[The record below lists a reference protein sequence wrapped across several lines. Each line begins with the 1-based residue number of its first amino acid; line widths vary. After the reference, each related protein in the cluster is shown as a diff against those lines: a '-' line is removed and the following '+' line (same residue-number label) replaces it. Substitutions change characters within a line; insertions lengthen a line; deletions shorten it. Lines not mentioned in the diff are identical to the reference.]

1 LGARSEAGRAF
12 RPALASGVQKTLRLT
27 PLDIQNHRFNTRWRG
42 FDAAEV
48 EAFVRLIAE
57 DVESL
62 VRERD
67 KLRQQVRGLE
77 ARVEEL
83 STNERTL
90 QDTLVT
96 AQAISDDLK
105 KTAMKEAEVRISESE
120 VKGEKII
127 DAAQR
132 RAGRLAEDIR
142 EMRLLRSRLAGAIRG
157 TIETHLALLEGLAA
171 EDAEDEKRGDPPLA
185 GVSRPSP
192 APSDEA

>member
-1 LGARSEAGRAF
+1 MRF
-12 RPALASGVQKTLRLT
+12 T

-57 DVESL
+57 DFESL

-96 AQAISDDLK
+96 AQALSDDLK
-105 KTAMKEAEVRISESE
+105 KTAMKEAEIRVSEAE

-127 DAAQR
+127 DAAHR
-132 RAGRLAEDIR
+132 RAARLSEDIR
-142 EMRLLRSRLAGAIRG
+142 EMRLLRSRLAGAIRA

-171 EDAEDEKRGDPPLA
+171 DDAEEEKLGDPPPL
-185 GVSRPSP
+185 GIVRPGP
-192 APSDEA
+192 GGEA